1 MAQKKQIKLSL
12 TTAIILI
19 IVFIAVLVLI
29 CFSIIK
35 SGQNSKAEK
44 NTGEAIEMH
53 DDKVTDDGKM
63 TSKIKSNEDFATRF
77 LKMENNEKNIIY
89 SPLSIKYALN
99 LLSEGAN
106 QNTKKEIENVIGNLS
121 LSNNKSIDRVLSLA
135 NAVYVRDT
143 YAKYVKDEYI
153 ENVKEKYNSEIK
165 YDKFENSK
173 NINKWIEEK
182 TLGIIKNMLSDEL
195 VKDISNNMILI
206 NSLAIDMEWQENFEA
221 KDTHGEDF
229 NLVNGSKINATTMN
243 KTVLDDSTSY
253 YVDEDITAVSMN
265 LKKYEDTQLEF
276 IAIMPKDKLSD
287 YINKFSKNDID
298 SLTQKLTSASTTQG
312 GVRISIPRFS
322 FDYNLKLKDDLINL
336 GITEAFTNSAD
347 FTGMTND
354 KAGLHVSD
362 ALHKANI
369 EFTEKGIKAAA
380 STVIVMTEN
389 ALAIGEVPKQI
400 KFDKPFLYII
410 RDKQNGEI
418 FFIGSLYEP
427 NLWENDKPQYDYR

>member
-1 MAQKKQIKLSL
+1 MVQKKQIKLSL

-19 IVFIAVLVLI
+19 IVFIAVLTLI

-121 LSNNKSIDRVLSLA
+121 LSNYKNIDRVLSLA

-143 YAKYVKDEYI
+143 YAEYVKDEYI

-165 YDKFENSK
+165 YDSFKNAE

-182 TLGIIKNMLSDEL
+182 TLGIIKNMLSDEI
-195 VKDISNNMILI
+195 VKNNASMMLI
-206 NSLAIDMEWQENFEA
+206 NSLAIDMEWQRNFEA
-221 KDTHGEDF
+221 KDTHGEEF
-229 NLVNGSKINATTMN
+229 NLANGSKINATTMN
-243 KTVLDDSTSY
+243 KTVSDDSASY
-253 YVDEDITAVSMN
+253 YIDEDITAVSMN

-298 SLTQKLTSASTTQG
+298 NITKKLTSASTTQG
-312 GVRISIPRFS
+312 GIRISIPRFS

-336 GITEAFTNSAD
+336 GITEAFKNSAD

-380 STVIVMTEN
+380 STVIVMMEN
-389 ALAIGEVPKQI
+389 AVGNVETPKQI

-418 FFIGSLYEP
+418 FFIGALYEP
-427 NLWENDKPQYDYR
+427 NSWENDKSKYDYR

>member
-19 IVFIAVLVLI
+19 IVFIAVLALI

-121 LSNNKSIDRVLSLA
+121 LSNYKSIDRVLSLA

-143 YAKYVKDEYI
+143 YAEYVKGEYI
-153 ENVKEKYNSEIK
+153 KNVKEKYNSEIK
-165 YDKFENSK
+165 YDSFKNAE

-182 TLGIIKNMLSDEL
+182 TLGIIKNMLNDEI
-195 VKDISNNMILI
+195 VNNASMMLI
-206 NSLAIDMEWQENFEA
+206 NSLAIDMEWQRNFEA
-221 KDTHGEDF
+221 KDTHGEEF
-229 NLVNGSKINATTMN
+229 NLANGSKINATTMN
-243 KTVLDDSTSY
+243 QIVSDDSASY
-253 YVDEDITAVSMN
+253 YIDEDITAVSMN

-298 SLTQKLTSASTTQG
+298 NITKKLTSASTTQG
-312 GVRISIPRFS
+312 GIRISIPRFS
-322 FDYNLKLKDDLINL
+322 LDYNLKLKDDLINL
-336 GITEAFTNSAD
+336 GITEAFKNSAD

-354 KAGLHVSD
+354 KAGLYVSD

-380 STVIVMTEN
+380 STVIVMTEY

-418 FFIGSLYEP
+418 FFIGALYEP
-427 NLWENDKPQYDYR
+427 NLWENDKSKYDYR